1 MTDLLFL
8 KIILFSASF
17 GWVYVDK
24 LTENY
29 GLLDFIPQY
38 YPSPIKDLLSCSYC
52 VGGWTSMLITFV
64 FGIDILNLPYILTAP
79 FFTMAVVHL
88 IKKEPNTRR

>member
-8 KIILFSASF
+8 KIVLFSACF
-17 GWVYVDK
+17 GWVWVDK

-29 GLLDFIPQY
+29 GLLDFLPKY
-38 YPSPIKDLLSCSYC
+38 YPNPLKEVLTCSYC
-52 VGGWTSMLITFV
+52 LAGWTSMLITFV
-64 FGIDILNLPYILTAP
+64 FGLDVLNLPYIFTAP

-88 IKKEPNTRR
+88 IKKESNARR